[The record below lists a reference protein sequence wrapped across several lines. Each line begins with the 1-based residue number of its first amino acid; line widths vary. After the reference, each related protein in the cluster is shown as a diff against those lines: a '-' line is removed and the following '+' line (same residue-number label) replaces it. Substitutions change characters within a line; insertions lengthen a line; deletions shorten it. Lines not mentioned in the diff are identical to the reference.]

1 MIISLTTISLTNLL
15 KAIIEY
21 PELIICSPTRL
32 NYYHENLTSEIDY
45 RKGKKPQKPGLN
57 ASSNAGNAETMNES
71 QNGTNRAWK
80 QRVNMDGVEL
90 EPWQKALLNPQKKK
104 K

>member
-1 MIISLTTISLTNLL
+1 M
-15 KAIIEY
+15 
-21 PELIICSPTRL
+21 
-32 NYYHENLTSEIDY
+32 
-45 RKGKKPQKPGLN
+45 N
-57 ASSNAGNAETMNES
+57 ATSNAGNAETMNES

-104 K
+104 KYDRGGEKAINEDNGA

>member
-1 MIISLTTISLTNLL
+1 MSNHL

-21 PELIICSPTRL
+21 PELVICSPARL

-57 ASSNAGNAETMNES
+57 ASNNAVNANETSE
-71 QNGTNRAWK
+71 NGTNKAWK

-90 EPWQKALLNPQKKK
+90 EPWQKALLNPQKRKK
-104 K
+104 

>member
-1 MIISLTTISLTNLL
+1 MKPAWAQHHNQCPHQLAVGRLL
-15 KAIIEY
+15 SI
-21 PELIICSPTRL
+21 
-32 NYYHENLTSEIDY
+32 Y

>member
-1 MIISLTTISLTNLL
+1 MILSVTTLSLTNQL

-21 PELIICSPTRL
+21 PELVICSPARL